1 MRLYVDKNIIIQ
13 EFKKAFIKELKKSE
27 PRLKSEIESKFAT
40 GIGRKR
46 GEISIEDIKDLNN
59 EIIASIS
66 ANAEALM
73 DNYGTGSKM
82 DLSNPLLSEYI
93 ASDAW
98 NNYRTRADTRI
109 RGRDAGSYTNV
120 FGETVESSGA
130 FAGQILE
137 NRKIK
142 SKTGGYIEIK
152 PQDPSHAIEEG
163 MQLYMQDWLPI
174 IFNNA
179 VKNTNFLKGFIY
191 K

>member
-46 GEISIEDIKDLNN
+46 GEISIEDIRDLNN

-66 ANAEALM
+66 ANTEALM

>member
-13 EFKKAFIKELKKSE
+13 EFKKTFIEELKKSE
-27 PRLKSEIESKFAT
+27 SRLKSEIESKFAT

-46 GEISIEDIKDLNN
+46 GEISIEDIRDLNN
-59 EIIASIS
+59 KIIASIS
-66 ANAEALM
+66 ANTEALM

-98 NNYRTRADTRI
+98 NRYRSRSDTTI

-120 FGETVESSGA
+120 FGEIVESSGA
-130 FAGQILE
+130 FAGQVLE

-142 SKTGGYIEIK
+142 SENGGYIEIK

-163 MQLYMQDWLPI
+163 MKWYMQDWLPI

-179 VKNTNFLKGFIY
+179 VNNTNFLKGFIY

>member
-1 MRLYVDKNIIIQ
+1 MRLYVDKNVIIQ

-98 NNYRTRADTRI
+98 NRYRSRSDTTI

-120 FGETVESSGA
+120 FGEIVESSGA
-130 FAGQILE
+130 FAGQVLE

-142 SKTGGYIEIK
+142 SENGGYIEIK

-163 MQLYMQDWLPI
+163 MKWYMQDWLPI

-179 VKNTNFLKGFIY
+179 VNNTNFLKGFIY

>member
-120 FGETVESSGA
+120 FGEIVESSGA
-130 FAGQILE
+130 FAGQDLKKK
-137 NRKIK
+137 KIK

-163 MQLYMQDWLPI
+163 MQWYMQDWLPI

-179 VKNTNFLKGFIY
+179 VNNTNFLKGFIY

>member
-13 EFKKAFIKELKKSE
+13 EFKKTFIEELKKSE
-27 PRLKSEIESKFAT
+27 SRLKSEIESKFAT

-46 GEISIEDIKDLNN
+46 GEISIEDIRDLNN
-59 EIIASIS
+59 KIIASIS
-66 ANAEALM
+66 ANTEALM

-98 NNYRTRADTRI
+98 NRYRSRSDTRI

-120 FGETVESSGA
+120 FGEIVESSGA
-130 FAGQILE
+130 FAGQVLE

-142 SKTGGYIEIK
+142 SENGGYIEIK

-163 MQLYMQDWLPI
+163 MKLYMQDWLPI

-179 VKNTNFLKGFIY
+179 VNNTNFLKGFIY

>member
-120 FGETVESSGA
+120 FGEIVESSGA
-130 FAGQILE
+130 FAEQDLE

-163 MQLYMQDWLPI
+163 MQWYMQDWLPI

-179 VKNTNFLKGFIY
+179 VNNTNFLKGFIY

>member
-179 VKNTNFLKGFIY
+179 VNNTNFLKGFIY

>member
-13 EFKKAFIKELKKSE
+13 EFKKTFIEELKKSE
-27 PRLKSEIESKFAT
+27 SRLKSEIEPKFAT

-46 GEISIEDIKDLNN
+46 GQIFIENIEDLNN
-59 EIIASIS
+59 KIIASIS
-66 ANAEALM
+66 ANIEALM

-98 NNYRTRADTRI
+98 NSYRSRSDTRI

-120 FGETVESSGA
+120 FGEIVESSGA
-130 FAGQILE
+130 FAGQVLE

-142 SKTGGYIEIK
+142 SENGGYIEIK
-152 PQDPSHAIEEG
+152 PQDPSHAIEEV
-163 MQLYMQDWLPI
+163 MKWYMQDWLPI

-179 VKNTNFLKGFIY
+179 VNNTNFLKGFIY

>member
-1 MRLYVDKNIIIQ
+1 MRLYVDKNVIIQ

-46 GEISIEDIKDLNN
+46 GEISIEDIRDLNN

-66 ANAEALM
+66 ANTEALM

-179 VKNTNFLKGFIY
+179 VNNTNFLKGFIY

>member
-66 ANAEALM
+66 ANTEALM

-98 NNYRTRADTRI
+98 NRYRSRSDTTI

-120 FGETVESSGA
+120 FGEIVESSGT
-130 FAGQILE
+130 FAGQDLE

-179 VKNTNFLKGFIY
+179 VNNTNFLKGFIY

>member
-1 MRLYVDKNIIIQ
+1 MRLYVDKNVIIQ

-98 NNYRTRADTRI
+98 NRYRSRSDTTI

-120 FGETVESSGA
+120 FGEIVESSGA
-130 FAGQILE
+130 FAGQDLE

-179 VKNTNFLKGFIY
+179 VNNTNFLKGFIY